1 MQPSLKD
8 SWLSGFTEAEG
19 CFNVNIIKR
28 QSNKLGYRTKLRFI
42 LDQKD
47 INALIYIRNLF
58 KTGLVYNRKASNNVK
73 KNSLLPPSINSIT
86 NNSRYVAE
94 SLSGMSNIIN
104 YYNRYPLKTIKKEAY
119 QKWVN
124 VYLMM
129 KLKKHLNK
137 EGLIEIRELA
147 SLINKKPEFSS
158 SSIPQVVP

>member
-1 MQPSLKD
+1 M
-8 SWLSGFTEAEG
+8 
-19 CFNVNIIKR
+19 
-28 QSNKLGYRTKLRFI
+28 
-42 LDQKD
+42 
-47 INALIYIRNLF
+47 
-58 KTGLVYNRKASNNVK
+58 
-73 KNSLLPPSINSIT
+73 LPPSINSIT

-129 KLKKHLNK
+129 KLKKHLHK

-158 SSIPQVVP
+158 SSLLLCSALPMLMLQMKSISTLNLVV

>member
-73 KNSLLPPSINSIT
+73 KNYLLPPSINSIT

>member
-1 MQPSLKD
+1 MQ
-8 SWLSGFTEAEG
+8 
-19 CFNVNIIKR
+19 
-28 QSNKLGYRTKLRFI
+28 Q
-42 LDQKD
+42 
-47 INALIYIRNLF
+47 NALIYIRNLF

-104 YYNRYPLKTIKKEAY
+104 YYNRYPLKTIKKEAD